1 MSISMR
7 DPRLKEKL
15 INHPDYLIPKALPKK
30 PTNPN
35 ALRNWREDCKAV
47 RKETSPQNLRLLKKI
62 WAEWVDEEV

>member
-15 INHPDYLIPKALPKK
+15 INHPDYLIPKPLPKK

-35 ALRNWREDCKAV
+35 ALPKWRENCEAV
-47 RKETSPQNLRLLKKI
+47 KKETSPQNLRLLKKI
-62 WAEWVDEEV
+62 WGEWVEDV